1 MRFFCLFVLLL
12 ANTVTAQLSKKHW
25 LPPIHA
31 RDGQSTV
38 LDHYVYLSTPE
49 TTPFN
54 VIITS
59 GNGTPINGSPFTISS
74 GNPVRVLIG
83 NSQPSVMFLNQNDVN
98 IIKTNKGLILEADK
112 EFYATFKVRAE
123 NHAEILIGKGYQ
135 GIGKAFRLG
144 SLPQSYDGTIRNF
157 FSSFMAT
164 EDNTLVELS
173 DYDPNVEF
181 VSPNGNI
188 TDDTQTFLLNKG
200 ESVTVSGYTNIS
212 ANLSGFVGALLTSNK
227 PIAVN
232 TGNAFAGMTTSQ
244 DGQDF
249 TFDQIVPFEEI
260 GNEYVVIKG
269 NGSDNVEMPL
279 LIATEN
285 NTNIFIN
292 GNPVPLAN
300 INAGDY
306 ILIPTSMY
314 QGSSNKNMHI
324 LSSKPIYVYQI
335 LGGSTYDATSGLNF
349 IPPLSCYFQKEVDL
363 IPSINTIGN
372 TPYISDIIALTYTGS
387 TLTINGNPITAT
399 PQLVAGNP
407 QWSTYKIPG
416 FSGNIKV
423 ESTGPLA
430 VGMLGSSG
438 AVGFAGYYSGF
449 GSEPKDS
456 NIAVC
461 SDRNTD
467 LFNLIEGN
475 PDPGGTWTP
484 PLASGTGVFNPN
496 LDAPGQYVYN
506 FTGLCEIVNVTVTV
520 SVQQALNPGTSTQTE
535 ICKNAAPIDLFTL
548 LGPNAQTGGTWSP
561 ALSSGGNMFNP
572 VVDPSGVYTYSIISN
587 DVCESVSATIT
598 VTVNPLPITNLI
610 SDFTACDNATDGD
623 DTNGEVFFNLLTK
636 TSEILGTQTGIT
648 VTYHILQADAD
659 NGTNA
664 ITGIQS
670 GNRIIYVRLKNNLT
684 GCYTT
689 TSFNLIVNAL
699 PVVPAVVTLKQCDD
713 DQDAITN
720 FNLTEANLLIS
731 SDTSL
736 TYSYFESQANALA
749 NTLPITNP
757 TIYNSGNRSL
767 WVRALNAS
775 GCFSRVI
782 QLNLIVSTTQIPAT
796 FSKTLTS
803 CDDYISVSD
812 PENDGFAYFDLNDAT
827 QDIKNLFPVSQHANL
842 IVSYYEN
849 EADALAEQNAI
860 PLTQPYRNITQD
872 SQTVYIRV
880 DSSISNSCEGLG
892 SHLQLVVHPIPLFD
906 LGADFV
912 LCLNP
917 VSGSASQTIDATPSV
932 PGNYTYSWT
941 PANPDVDASGN
952 QSAQFNVN
960 QAGTYS
966 VLVTNTLTLCDNVD
980 TVNVTSSSPPA
991 VVTIDI
997 VTPLFSSGLST
1008 IQVITTGGFGQY
1020 EYSIDGGANWQ
1031 TEPVFSGLA
1040 NDSYIVWV
1048 RDIAGCGSTPSDAFF
1063 TVTYP
1068 NFFTPNGD
1076 GYNDTWK
1083 IANLPEDFKAK
1094 IYIFDRY
1101 GKLIKEISSYGKG
1114 WDGTFNGNML
1124 PATDYWFKVEYT
1136 QGGSVKEFKSHFSLK
1151 R

>member
-31 RDGQSTV
+31 REGQSYIE
-38 LDHYVYLSTPE
+38 DHYIYLSTPE
-49 TTPFN
+49 TTPFEVTIKTGNN
-54 VIITS
+54 VPLT
-59 GNGTPINGSPFTISS
+59 GSPFTISK
-74 GNPVRVLIG
+74 GNPVRVTIG
-83 NSQPSVMFLNQNDVN
+83 YNQSSPMFVSQTEVGVTRS
-98 IIKTNKGLILEADK
+98 NKGLILEGSK
-112 EFYATFKVRAE
+112 EFFTTFKVRAE
-123 NHAEILIGKGYQ
+123 NHAEILIGKGFQ
-135 GIGKAFRLG
+135 GIGKDFRLG
-144 SLPQSYDGTIRNF
+144 SLPQGSDGNLRNF
-157 FSSFMAT
+157 FASFMAT
-164 EDNTLVELS
+164 EDQTTVNLS
-173 DYDPNVEF
+173 DYDSDVVF
-181 VSPNGNI
+181 TSGSNI
-188 TDDTQTFLLNKG
+188 ITADSQTFLLNKG
-200 ESVTVSGYTNIS
+200 QTVTVTGYTDVP
-212 ANLSGFVGALLTSNK
+212 ANLTGFIGAHLTSDK

-232 TGNAFAGMTTSQ
+232 SGNALAGMS
-244 DGQDF
+244 DPNEGQDF
-249 TFDQIVPFEEI
+249 TFDQIVPLEEV
-260 GNEYVVIKG
+260 GTEYVVVKG
-269 NGSDNVEMPL
+269 NGSNNVERPL
-279 LIATEN
+279 IIGTADGTA
-285 NTNIFIN
+285 IYIN
-292 GNPVPLAN
+292 GNTTPSAT
-300 INAGDY
+300 INAGGY
-306 ILIPTSMY
+306 YLAPTSMY
-314 QGSSNKNMHI
+314 QGTSNKNMYI
-324 LSSKPIYVYQI
+324 STSKPVYVYQI
-335 LGGSTYDATSGLNF
+335 LGGSDYDATSGLNF
-349 IPPLSCYFQKEVDL
+349 IPPLSCYFQKRVDL
-363 IPSINTIGN
+363 IPSIDQIGTTN
-372 TPYISDIIALTYTGS
+372 YTSDIIAVTYTGS
-387 TLTINGNPITAT
+387 TLTINGTTITSP
-399 PQLVAGNP
+399 PQIVAGNP
-407 QWSTYKIPG
+407 QWSTYKISG
-416 FSGNIKV
+416 FTGNIV
-423 ESTGPLA
+423 AESTGPLA

-449 GSEPKDS
+449 GSDPKDTNVS
-456 NIAVC
+456 VC
-461 SDRNTD
+461 SDRTTD
-467 LFNLIEGN
+467 IFNLIEGN
-475 PDPGGTWTP
+475 PDTGGTWTP
-484 PLASGTGVFNPN
+484 PLASGTNIFNPN
-496 LDAPGQYVYN
+496 LDAPGVYVYN
-506 FTGLCEIVNVTVTV
+506 FTGLCEVVNVNVTVTV
-520 SVQQALNPGTSTQTE
+520 QQPPNSGISTQVA
-535 ICKNAAPIDLFTL
+535 ICENAAPIDLFTL
-548 LGPNAQTGGTWSP
+548 LGPNADTGGTWSP
-561 ALSSGGNMFNP
+561 ALSSGTGIFNP
-572 VVDPSGVYTYSIISN
+572 AVDPQGIYTYAFPN
-587 DVCESVSATIT
+587 NLVCDNVSSTVEVIKNPIPVINTIT
-598 VTVNPLPITNLI
+598 DLKV
-610 SDFTACDNATDGD
+610 CDDAADGND
-623 DTNGEVFFNLLTK
+623 SNGQVFFNLTVK
-636 TSEILGTQTGIT
+636 NNEIIGTQTNVT
-648 VTYHILQADAD
+648 VTYHALENEAL

-664 ITGIQS
+664 ITGIYS
-670 GNRIIYVRLKNNLT
+670 GNTVVYVRLRNNIT
-684 GCYTT
+684 GCYDTG
-689 TSFNLIVNAL
+689 SFNLIVNAL